1 MGEYTLRRILA
12 CLPLLVGITA
22 VTFGIMQ
29 LAPGSPL
36 MMMVDPDAS
45 PEDYI
50 RIQEELGMDRPLH
63 VQYVRWLGQVL
74 QGNLGYA
81 VQTGRPVAEMIF
93 ERMPATLLLTLSAVI
108 VSYLIAVPLGVISAL
123 RQHSVTDY
131 ILTLF
136 AFWGLSIPDF
146 FFGVLL
152 VYIFSLRLN
161 LFPTSGYRTIG
172 AGLAGLSLV
181 TDRLRY
187 MVLPM
192 MVLALRGIA
201 SNMRYTRSSMLEV
214 LGQDFIRTARA
225 KGLPG
230 RTVVYRHALR
240 NAMLPVITMFG
251 LTVPFLL
258 GGSFIVETIF
268 AWPGMGRL
276 GVNAIFAREYPILM
290 GLNLLTS
297 TLVLGG
303 NLLADILYAFVDP
316 RIQYT

>member
-1 MGEYTLRRILA
+1 
-12 CLPLLVGITA
+12 
-22 VTFGIMQ
+22 MQ

-36 MMMVDPDAS
+36 MMMVDPEAS

-50 RIQEELGMDRPLH
+50 RIQEELGLDRPLH
-63 VQYVRWLGQVL
+63 VQYLRWLAQVL
-74 QGNLGYA
+74 RGNLGYA
-81 VQTGRPVAEMIF
+81 VQSGRPVAAMIL

-108 VSYLIAVPLGVISAL
+108 VSYIIAVPLGVVSAL
-123 RQHSVTDY
+123 RQHSSVDY
-131 ILTLF
+131 VLTLF

-152 VYIFSLRLN
+152 VYVFSLRLN
-161 LFPTSGYRTIG
+161 MFPTSGYRTIG
-172 AGLAGLSLV
+172 ASLTGMSLV

-297 TLVLGG
+297 TLVLAG
-303 NLLADILYAFVDP
+303 NLLADILYALVDP

>member
-1 MGEYTLRRILA
+1 MGEYTLRRILS
-12 CLPLLVGITA
+12 CLPLLIGITA

-50 RIQEELGMDRPLH
+50 RIQEELGLDRPLH

-74 QGNLGYA
+74 RGNLGYA
-81 VQTGRPVAEMIF
+81 VQTGRPVAEMIL

-108 VSYLIAVPLGVISAL
+108 VSYTIAVPLGVVSAL
-123 RQHSVTDY
+123 RQHSAVDY
-131 ILTLF
+131 SLTLF

-152 VYIFSLRLN
+152 VYVFSLRLN
-161 LFPTSGYRTIG
+161 MFPTSGYRTIG
-172 AGLAGLSLV
+172 ASFAGLAFIM
-181 TDRLRY
+181 DRLRY
-187 MVLPM
+187 MILPM

-214 LGQDFIRTARA
+214 MGQDFIRTARA

-230 RTVVYRHALR
+230 RVVVYRHALR
-240 NAMLPVITMFG
+240 NAMLPVITMLG

-258 GGSFIVETIF
+258 GSSFIVETIF

-276 GVNAIFAREYPILM
+276 GVNAIFSREYPILM

-303 NLLADILYAFVDP
+303 NLLADILYALVDP